1 VALCEPEADPP
12 ALHSRT
18 SDMDRHSRLVAACF
32 AHNEGLTPFSHLG
45 RADLLLA
52 TFNQKAKQI

>member
-1 VALCEPEADPP
+1 
-12 ALHSRT
+12 
-18 SDMDRHSRLVAACF
+18 MDRHSRLVAACF

-52 TFNQKAKQI
+52 TFNQKAKQN